1 MRSLPKREFGPLP
14 PVSVL
19 SLGGGGIGQVW
30 GATSRKE
37 SVATVLEAL
46 DNGITLLDMAPGYGN
61 GEAEAVVGEAL
72 GGVVPDGLA
81 ITTKCRVGNPHASGV
96 RGLLEESLE
105 ASLRRMKVARVDLFF
120 LHNMIIPDEAADDL
134 PGTPVSLFRDAV
146 RPAFEAFVADGRI
159 GAWGLTGIGVPDTL
173 IEVIGESPR
182 PAAIQAITNVLDSAG
197 SLLRFPGAAMP
208 RSIISAANRSEVGVM
223 GIRALQAGA
232 LTRSF
237 DRTVDP
243 ASPEARDFERA
254 APIRTLAVELG
265 LSTATLALR
274 YALSLPGVATVIL
287 GVKNRAELRQSVDA
301 AHAGPLGPDLIAQI
315 DRLAAT

>member
-1 MRSLPKREFGPLP
+1 MRSLPRREFGPLA
-14 PVSVL
+14 PVSTL

-46 DNGITLLDMAPGYGN
+46 DNDITLLDMAPGYGN

-72 GGVVPDGLA
+72 RGTVPDGVA
-81 ITTKCRVGNPHASGV
+81 ITTKCRVGNPKAGGV
-96 RGLLEESLE
+96 RGILEESLE
-105 ASLRRMKVARVDLFF
+105 ASLQRMKVRRVDLLF
-120 LHNMIIPDEAADDL
+120 LHNMIVPDEAANDL
-134 PGTPVSLFRDAV
+134 PGTPVSLFRDEV
-146 RPAFEAFVADGRI
+146 RPAFEALVADGRI
-159 GAWGLTGIGVPDTL
+159 GAWGLTGIGVPNTL
-173 IEVIGESPR
+173 MEVIGESPR

-197 SLLRFPGAAMP
+197 SLLRFPGPAIP
-208 RSIISAANRSEVGVM
+208 RSIISAANHNGVGVM

-237 DRTVDP
+237 DRNVDP
-243 ASPEARDFERA
+243 ASAEARDFERA
-254 APIRTLAVELG
+254 APVRALAAELG

-274 YALSLPGVATVIL
+274 YALSLPGVSTVIL

-301 AHAGPLGPDLIAQI
+301 AHAGPLAPDLMAQI
-315 DRLAAT
+315 DRLAGN